1 MRGISI
7 APVFFGALLLLAAPF
22 AARAEDEHEPAL
34 PDPPPA
40 TEERYEALVASFETR
55 ARRMRENPESDEVV
69 LAEAEALAAVAQEL
83 FAEGDLETSIPLLEE
98 SIALLE
104 IAPPQE

>member
-1 MRGISI
+1 
-7 APVFFGALLLLAAPF
+7 VFFGALLLIAAPL
-22 AARAEDEHEPAL
+22 AARADDEQEPAV
-34 PDPPPA
+34 PDPPPP

>member
-1 MRGISI
+1 LKGA
-7 APVFFGALLLLAAPF
+7 APAPILLGALLLVAAESPC
-22 AARAEDEHEPAL
+22 RAGDEPENAPPETPA
-34 PDPPPA
+34 P

-104 IAPPQE
+104 IPPPRE